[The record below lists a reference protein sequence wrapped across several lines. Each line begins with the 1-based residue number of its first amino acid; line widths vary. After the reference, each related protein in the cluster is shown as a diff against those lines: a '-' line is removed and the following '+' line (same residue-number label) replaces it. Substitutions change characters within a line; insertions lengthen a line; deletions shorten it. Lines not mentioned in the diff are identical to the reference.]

1 MYLGF
6 STKVNQDLW
15 DIIIIIEPDPMTN
28 TQSETRKI
36 AVASNKSKELKK
48 EKKIKTII
56 QLDNLRCN
64 VKQMNKMVS
73 KVKQHQLMPILGG
86 CGAGP

>member
-1 MYLGF
+1 ML
-6 STKVNQDLW
+6 SWTHTKHDLAL
-15 DIIIIIEPDPMTN
+15 DLKKLK
-28 TQSETRKI
+28 TRKI

>member
-1 MYLGF
+1 
-6 STKVNQDLW
+6 
-15 DIIIIIEPDPMTN
+15 
-28 TQSETRKI
+28 
-36 AVASNKSKELKK
+36 VASNKSKELKK